1 MGKDFIGKRV
11 RLTIGKNP
19 PPKDDGVV
27 IGDDTDVHI
36 TPEEASKYQN
46 IYGEKVEL
54 RIGDQTNSIVE
65 NIISI
70 IKGTNEEEKGKI
82 VSICKD
88 ILKEKDKQTK
98 RHKIKNLIAMGSG
111 IASIAQFCI
120 QLKTMLG
127 V

>member
-1 MGKDFIGKRV
+1 MRKDFIGKRV

-19 PPKDDGVV
+19 PPKDDNVV

-36 TPEEASKYQN
+36 TPEEASKFQN

-70 IKGTNEEEKGKI
+70 IEGTNEEEKGKI

-88 ILKEKDKQTK
+88 ILEERDKQTK
-98 RHKIKNLIAMGSG
+98 RHKIKNLVAIGSG
-111 IASIAQFCI
+111 IASIAQFCL

-127 V
+127 I

>member
-19 PPKDDGVV
+19 PPKDDDVV

-54 RIGDQTNSIVE
+54 RIGDETDSIVQD
-65 NIISI
+65 IISTI
-70 IKGTNEEEKGKI
+70 EKTNEEEKEKI
-82 VSICKD
+82 ISICKD
-88 ILKEKDKQTK
+88 ILKERDKQVK
-98 RHKIKNLIAMGSG
+98 PQKISTLVAIGSG

-127 V
+127 I

>member
-19 PPKDDGVV
+19 PPKDDDVV

-54 RIGDQTNSIVE
+54 RIGDETDSIVQD
-65 NIISI
+65 IISTI
-70 IKGTNEEEKGKI
+70 EKTNEEEKEKI
-82 VSICKD
+82 ISICKD
-88 ILKEKDKQTK
+88 ILKEQDKQVK
-98 RHKIKNLIAMGSG
+98 PQKISTLVAIGSG

-127 V
+127 I